1 MSTTQLFW
9 QRERP
14 LADFSDGGS
23 NRGDLI
29 FVTTQ
34 KGVRYAVDDIF
45 DDVRNDDLNLV
56 MISGEEGDGTVKLFS
71 LEKNGMELK
80 EDHDGLVSALASAS
94 QEVSDRIGSVVI
106 VDTSSIAVC
115 DEARSGI
122 NDLMGTTDVHV
133 VLIVM
138 VEGIEAMQHYLSH
151 DPYIVIDIEEKTGA
165 FSL

>member
-23 NRGDLI
+23 NRGNLI
-29 FVTTQ
+29 FVTTE

-45 DDVRNDDLNLV
+45 DDVRNDELNLV
-56 MISGEEGDGTVKLFS
+56 MISGEDETSAVKLYS

-80 EDHDGLVSALASAS
+80 EDHDGLLSALDSAS
-94 QEVSDRIGSVVI
+94 REVSDRVGSVVI
-106 VDTSSIAVC
+106 VDTSSIAVN
-115 DEARSGI
+115 DEAKGAI
-122 NDLMGTTDVHV
+122 NHLMGTDDVHV
-133 VLIVM
+133 VLIVA

>member
-14 LADFSDGGS
+14 LADFSEGGS
-23 NRGDLI
+23 NRGNLI

-45 DDVRNDDLNLV
+45 DDVRNDELNLV
-56 MISGEEGDGTVKLFS
+56 MISGEDGGSTVKLYS

-80 EDHDGLVSALASAS
+80 EDHEGLVSALGSAS
-94 QEVSDRIGSVVI
+94 REVSSRIGSVVI
-106 VDTSSIAVC
+106 VDASNITVS
-115 DEARSGI
+115 DEARSNI
-122 NDLMGTTDVHV
+122 NLLMGTNDVHV

-138 VEGIEAMQHYLSH
+138 VEDIEAMQHYLSH
-151 DPYIVIDIEEKTGA
+151 DPYIVIDIEEKSGA